1 MNNPLNKTVQDVM
14 NNTIG
19 QLKAIEEREQRKADK
34 LEEQMKKL
42 DQQKAISESEVS
54 QAKMGIR
61 NFTKLFTQELP
72 DADKE

>member
-1 MNNPLNKTVQDVM
+1 M

-19 QLKAIEEREQRKADK
+19 QLKAIEEREQRKAEK
-34 LEEQMKKL
+34 LEEQIKKL
-42 DQQKAISESEVS
+42 DEKKATSESEVS

-72 DADKE
+72 DADEE